1 MLVHR
6 GKQGI
11 NKKNKTKNNPKQMR
25 LWQTPGVIYQS
36 QNTEPREVTNGWSTG
51 VCTPLHRSLLFKRR
65 GGISRAERGPFLG
78 SFLLSGRREGSAFG
92 QNRPKRLQSGSLEQ
106 RPEPP
111 EWPHVS
117 AASVGQWGA
126 ELPSTAGWHA
136 HTLHRHASSDA
147 QEGGRANHVLEK
159 APPHL
164 PGCCVSTS
172 LRQSASTDRR

>member
-92 QNRPKRLQSGSLEQ
+92 WNCPKRLQSGSLGAKARASRVASRQCCLGGTVGSGAAVHSWLACPHSPPSRQQRCPRRGPCKPRFGEQ
-106 RPEPP
+106 
-111 EWPHVS
+111 HHLTYL
-117 AASVGQWGA
+117 GA
-126 ELPSTAGWHA
+126 VFQ
-136 HTLHRHASSDA
+136 LH
-147 QEGGRANHVLEK
+147 
-159 APPHL
+159 
-164 PGCCVSTS
+164 
-172 LRQSASTDRR
+172 